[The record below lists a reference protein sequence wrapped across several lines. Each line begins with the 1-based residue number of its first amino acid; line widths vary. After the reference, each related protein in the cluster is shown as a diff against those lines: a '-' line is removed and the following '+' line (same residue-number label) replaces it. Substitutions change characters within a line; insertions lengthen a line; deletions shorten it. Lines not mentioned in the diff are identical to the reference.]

1 MPMGDEL
8 HQMALLVEPTFWH
21 LLLDFELVK
30 LLLLLVLTDQQDQ
43 PISSLIH
50 LYL

>member
-1 MPMGDEL
+1 MLTGDEL
-8 HQMALLVEPTFWH
+8 LQMVLLMEPTFWH
-21 LLLDFELVK
+21 LFLDFELVK
-30 LLLLLVLTDQQDQ
+30 LLLLLVLTNQQDQ